1 MSDTHAKIDAE
12 LATFIAFVNKIKP
25 IVDFVTTNKEVRGLE
40 LVVPGGVAFA
50 EAMGG
55 LDFILGLISKDESMI
70 RGLAG
75 MFQNFVDAGMNPM
88 DPSQDP
94 HEYLRNMT
102 E

>member
-1 MSDTHAKIDAE
+1 VTSKLDAE

-25 IVDFVTTNKEVRGLE
+25 IVDFVATDGDVHNLE
-40 LVVPGGVAFA
+40 MVVPGGVAFA

-70 RGLAG
+70 RALAG
-75 MFQNFVDAGMNPM
+75 MFTNFMDAGMNPM